1 MKGDVGSEPYR
12 LSETHDMF
20 TSLTR
25 ILVKSATDLENR
37 YWIPLMEQAVNVMYK
52 LAESPDI
59 ICGDLIKKL
68 AKECSQ
74 TGDNCEEK
82 ENKDGDEEDGNPLDG
97 MYLPSLRIIIRSV
110 DHEFDGEIFYEKF
123 TFITNISII

>member
-1 MKGDVGSEPYR
+1 MKGDVASDPYR

-68 AKECSQ
+68 AMECSQ
-74 TGDNCEEK
+74 AGETACSQAGETTGEK
-82 ENKDGDEEDGNPLDG
+82 ENQEGDDDENPLDG
-97 MYLPSLRIIIRSV
+97 
-110 DHEFDGEIFYEKF
+110 K
-123 TFITNISII
+123 